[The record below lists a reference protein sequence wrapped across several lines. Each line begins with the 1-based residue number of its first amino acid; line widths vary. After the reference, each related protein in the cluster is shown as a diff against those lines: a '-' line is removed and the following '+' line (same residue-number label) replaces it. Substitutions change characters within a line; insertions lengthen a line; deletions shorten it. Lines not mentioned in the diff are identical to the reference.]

1 MCWLFS
7 SGRPRLLKQF
17 DIRRYLNLNSDLFSL
32 HHGFSISDHQHIN
45 FNIDY
50 QQLLSDKASPTDLIW
65 FSLITGTRRELIC
78 FNLCV
83 FKCLLKWSVWDDE
96 HWLHLFY
103 FSAPC
108 LIKYYQ
114 MPLRPELPLRLSS
127 CESDS
132 RTNDLLWL
140 PKNTKINSTIGIVVD
155 NPQWWQR
162 RRQTT
167 SDFWQRLLK
176 GWPQFGTI
184 VSGKLLFIVQG
195 VFFNWNPPKKLKY
208 GKPRLGESTAT

>member
-114 MPLRPELPLRLSS
+114 ILSNATQARAAAEIVKLRVRLPDERPALAAQEHQDQLYHWHCCWQSTVMTKTK
-127 CESDS
+127 
-132 RTNDLLWL
+132 TNNFWLL
-140 PKNTKINSTIGIVVD
+140 TK
-155 NPQWWQR
+155 
-162 RRQTT
+162 T
-167 SDFWQRLLK
+167 S
-176 GWPQFGTI
+176 
-184 VSGKLLFIVQG
+184 
-195 VFFNWNPPKKLKY
+195 
-208 GKPRLGESTAT
+208 